1 LLAWVERYRWLVIG
15 LMAAPL
21 LIAIGVLVDRQL
33 QGPQPL
39 EINLGE
45 TLSAS
50 EIQMFATQSG

>member
-1 LLAWVERYRWLVIG
+1 MLAWVERYRWLVIG

-45 TLSAS
+45 TPSAS